1 MIRLLAHQTRY
12 ELLTF
17 ARNRQGP
24 FFTVALPV
32 IFLVIFVSVFGNN
45 LVGAEHVKASTYYVP
60 GIAALAVLSAAFTN
74 LVISITTQRELGILK
89 RRRATPVPAWVLV
102 TARALCALV
111 VGIVVMAVVIS
122 IGRFAYGVH
131 LAPSALPFVALTAA
145 VGSLAFACLG
155 YALSTL
161 ITSADAAQP
170 VTLATT
176 LPLYFISGV
185 FFPSVRLPVFLRHV
199 AEAFPVEHLVA
210 ALHNGFIPGAH
221 TSSVAWGDLGI
232 VAAWGARGPRACA
245 CALQLDAA
253 LCNCHLDQQT
263 HDRKDIRSCPT
274 QTRPYARGPG
284 TARLTVTS
292 LRRRRS
298 PSSNSRS

>member
-17 ARNRQGP
+17 VRNRQGP

-111 VGIVVMAVVIS
+111 VGLVVMAVVIS

-131 LAPSALPFVALTAA
+131 LAPSALPVVALTAA

-176 LPLYFISGV
+176 LPPYFISGV
-185 FFPSVRLPVFLRHV
+185 FFPSVRLPVFLRHL

-232 VAAWGARGPRACA
+232 IAAWGVAGLALALARFSWTPRSAIA
-245 CALQLDAA
+245 
-253 LCNCHLDQQT
+253 T
-263 HDRKDIRSCPT
+263 
-274 QTRPYARGPG
+274 
-284 TARLTVTS
+284 
-292 LRRRRS
+292 
-298 PSSNSRS
+298 